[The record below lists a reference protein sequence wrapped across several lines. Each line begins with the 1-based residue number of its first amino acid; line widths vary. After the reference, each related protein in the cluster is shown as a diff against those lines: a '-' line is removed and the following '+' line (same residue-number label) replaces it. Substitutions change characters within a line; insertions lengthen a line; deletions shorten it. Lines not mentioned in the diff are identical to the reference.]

1 MVVVMLYLM
10 ENFFPNRAPT
20 RFSFDFATRP
30 PIIDG
35 LILLYGPTILDA
47 TSTTLNALTW
57 YHIEYQYI
65 DSIILVSINDCQYVT
80 TVNDTLNTY
89 DSSSVQ

>member
-1 MVVVMLYLM
+1 MYHLDHIVKYLVEHLMKMVVVMLYLM

-35 LILLYGPTILDA
+35 LILLYGRN
-47 TSTTLNALTW
+47 TTP
-57 YHIEYQYI
+57 
-65 DSIILVSINDCQYVT
+65 INDIFGQQLKFI
-80 TVNDTLNTY
+80 NQD
-89 DSSSVQ
+89 